1 MFFREEVRKKPI
13 ASAYIEPQ
21 DLDKIRRRLSRE
33 DCALVDILRLSGYRV
48 DDLLCSVEFQ
58 WSGKTSVT
66 LKEAKTGNIR
76 TVKITPELRE
86 AIDRYKSVRRLKWK
100 PTMLTYFVQA
110 RRFRKDD
117 AHKRHRTTLYRH
129 FAEAVKKAG
138 LEGKGYTVHSL
149 RKCYAVNLYASTG
162 SLLAVQKDL
171 GHSNI
176 ATTCLYVFA
185 SRASL

>member
-1 MFFREEVRKKPI
+1 MIAPI
-13 ASAYIEPQ
+13 ASAYIDPA
-21 DLDKIRRRLSRE
+21 DMDRIRRRLSKE
-33 DCALVDILRLSGYRV
+33 DCALVDILRLTGFRV

-66 LKEAKTGNIR
+66 LLEAKTGNIR
-76 TVKITPELRE
+76 TVQISPELRE
-86 AIDRYKSVRRLKWK
+86 AIERYKSARRPRWK
-100 PTMLTYFVQA
+100 PNMLTYFVQA

-129 FAEAVKKAG
+129 FAEAVKRAG
-138 LEGKGYTVHSL
+138 LAGKGYTIHSL
-149 RKCYAVNLYASTG
+149 RKCYAVDLYNASG